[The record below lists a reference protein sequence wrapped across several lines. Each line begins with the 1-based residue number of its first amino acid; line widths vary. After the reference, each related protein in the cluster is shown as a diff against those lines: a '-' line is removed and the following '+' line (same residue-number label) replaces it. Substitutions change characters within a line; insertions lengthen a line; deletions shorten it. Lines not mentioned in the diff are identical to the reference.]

1 MTDAAE
7 PRVASKSELRPSD
20 TYHPAAGSL
29 AREEQGMGEGK
40 DSMKK
45 DPKTND
51 LELGGEGAAEVKGG
65 QEVTEPVGYSHKLGH
80 KHKSKQSSPKRPV

>member
-1 MTDAAE
+1 
-7 PRVASKSELRPSD
+7 
-20 TYHPAAGSL
+20 
-29 AREEQGMGEGK
+29 MGEDK

-65 QEVTEPVGYSHKLGH
+65 QEVIKPV
-80 KHKSKQSSPKRPV
+80 V